1 MCVDNHISK
10 ILVVDDRPENLFA
23 MGNILKKENAELI
36 KVTSGNEALKQS
48 LNYDLALILLDVQM
62 PDMNGYEVAEF
73 LRREEKTRHIP
84 IIFITA
90 IDREESREVQGYDS
104 GAVDYIFKPVNPQI
118 LLGKVRIFIQ
128 LYENKIQ
135 LQKFVLDLEKKNEIL
150 EKEIARRKKME
161 IEKEKMNKEFMMVSH
176 QAGKAEVATGIL
188 HNVGNVLNSI
198 NVSAAVVS
206 ENIRKSK
213 VLDLS
218 RAAKIL
224 QKQTGRMAEFLTE
237 DDQGKNFIPY
247 LFQLS
252 EHLIHEQED
261 VVKELGAIS
270 KNIDHIKEIVNM
282 QQSYAGI
289 SGVTEVMSIQDVLE
303 DSIRM
308 SRASFEKHKI
318 TLERN
323 YGETPSITIDRHKVM
338 QIFVNVLS
346 NAKHALNHIN
356 DRKRILILSIS
367 SSGTHV
373 RVLIRDNGMG
383 IKKENLTKI
392 FSHGF
397 TTKKNGHGFGLH
409 SSALTAKEI
418 GGALSVESEG
428 EGKGASFVLDIPIF

>member
-1 MCVDNHISK
+1 MNPKPV
-10 ILVVDDRPENLFA
+10 ILIVDDQPANLFA
-23 MGNILKKENAELI
+23 MGNILKKEKAELI
-36 KVTSGNEALKQS
+36 KATSGNEVLAKS
-48 LNYDLALILLDVQM
+48 LNHDLALILLDVQM

-73 LRREEKTRHIP
+73 LRREEKTKHIP

-90 IDREESREVQGYDS
+90 IDREESREIQGYDS
-104 GAVDYIFKPVNPQI
+104 GAVDYIFKPINPQI
-118 LLGKVRIFIQ
+118 LLSKVKVFIQ
-128 LYENKIQ
+128 LYKNKIQ
-135 LQKFVLDLEKKNEIL
+135 LQNFVLDLEEKNEIL
-150 EKEIARRKKME
+150 EKEIEERKKVE

-176 QAGKAEVATGIL
+176 KAGKAEVATGIL

-198 NVSAAVVS
+198 NVSASVVS
-206 ENIRKSK
+206 ENVRKSK
-213 VLDLS
+213 VADLS

-252 EHLIHEQED
+252 EHLMLEQED
-261 VVKELGAIS
+261 VVKELGTIS

-289 SGVTEVMSIQDVLE
+289 SGVTEIVSVQDVLE

-308 SRASFEKHKI
+308 SKASFEKHKI
-318 TLERN
+318 ILDRN
-323 YGETPSITIDRHKVM
+323 YGKAPSITIDRHKVM
-338 QIFVNVLS
+338 QIFVNLLS
-346 NAKHALNHIN
+346 NARHALNHIN
-356 DRKRILILSIS
+356 DRKRLLILSIS
-367 SSGTHV
+367 SSDAYV
-373 RVLIRDNGMG
+373 SVFIKDNGTG
-383 IKKENLTKI
+383 IKKENLTRI

-418 GGALSVESEG
+418 GGLLSVESEG
-428 EGKGASFVLDIPIF
+428 EGKGASFELGLPIK